1 MQNDLTNAWFGCVI
15 DPSSIDEWT
24 LSTDMLNPE
33 IDLTGKTAVI
43 TGASRGIGAATA
55 RRLVHAGANVALL
68 ARSEESIKTLA
79 QELGDKAIAIACDVS
94 VWADVNEAI
103 RQCHTH
109 FGTLDI
115 LVNNAG
121 VIDPV
126 ARLDVADPDSWSQVV
141 DINLKGPFYG
151 IRAALPLMKASGG
164 VVINISSG
172 AASNALEGWSHYCAT
187 KAGLYSLTQC
197 VHKEYADKG
206 IRCVGLS
213 PGTVA
218 TDMQKVIKASEVNP
232 VSKLDWS
239 THIAPETVADAITW
253 LCTDASSS
261 YDGIDFTLKTEK
273 DRRAL
278 GWYKES

>member
-15 DPSSIDEWT
+15 DPSSINEWT
-24 LSTDMLNPE
+24 FSTDMLNPE

-187 KAGLYSLTQC
+187 KAGLFSLTQC

-239 THIAPETVADAITW
+239 THIAPETVADAIIW

>member
-24 LSTDMLNPE
+24 FSTDMLNPE

-187 KAGLYSLTQC
+187 KAGLFSLTQC

-239 THIAPETVADAITW
+239 THIAPETVADAIIW